1 MRCELLGERS
11 CEAMGFFIA
20 CFSQCDKHSGQKE
33 TILLTVSCNTGPAPH
48 LRACLSLILARCLH
62 CSEAFSLSTTC
73 CKLIYMKCTD
83 ENLRSSCF
91 CLAPTPIFELSTF
104 PDHGHGAMWM
114 QCVPQLGKTATRQ
127 TACQM
132 SAPQVF
138 QASLS
143 FHLWARASKI
153 KPTLF
158 QQERNSLVLFKRL
171 CWQQRARDRHSD
183 RHCCRLAR

>member
-1 MRCELLGERS
+1 MRCKLLGERS

-20 CFSQCDKHSGQKE
+20 CFSQFDKHSGQKE

-114 QCVPQLGKTATRQ
+114 QMCTTTGKNCNKTNSLPNVCPAGVSSQ
-127 TACQM
+127 
-132 SAPQVF
+132 SV
-138 QASLS
+138 LS
-143 FHLWARASKI
+143 FVGTCFKDQAYSFPTRTQLASFVQALVLATARARSS
-153 KPTLF
+153 F
-158 QQERNSLVLFKRL
+158 
-171 CWQQRARDRHSD
+171 
-183 RHCCRLAR
+183 